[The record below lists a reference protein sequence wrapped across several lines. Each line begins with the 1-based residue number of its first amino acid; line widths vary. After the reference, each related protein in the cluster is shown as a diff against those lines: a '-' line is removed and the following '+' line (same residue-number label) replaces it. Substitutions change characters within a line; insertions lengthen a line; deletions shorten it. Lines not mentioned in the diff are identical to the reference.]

1 MHSSKLSVLLAD
13 DHAVVREALSLL
25 IGGQADMEIV
35 GVAGTGR
42 DALRLAM
49 ELQPDIAVLDVSMPD
64 VGGAEAAEQIAQHC
78 PAVRIL
84 ALTRHA
90 DQGYLRRMLQA
101 GVAGYVLKRSA
112 ADTLINAIR
121 IVAQGGTFIEPA
133 LAGPLLK
140 RTFSQPQPGT
150 RGNPA
155 LSAREEEV
163 LQAIAWG
170 RSNKEIAMTLSL
182 SIKTVESYKAA
193 ALEKL
198 GLSTRADIV
207 RYAVAR
213 GWLTSDRAPE

>member
-1 MHSSKLSVLLAD
+1 
-13 DHAVVREALSLL
+13 L

-163 LQAIAWG
+163 LQ
-170 RSNKEIAMTLSL
+170 
-182 SIKTVESYKAA
+182 
-193 ALEKL
+193 
-198 GLSTRADIV
+198 
-207 RYAVAR
+207 
-213 GWLTSDRAPE
+213 